1 MKYHHPNLSRVVS
14 DGDLGSS
21 YTYKGI
27 SSSTGDLRLESAL
40 RPSSRVSTPVTVT
53 ENARYSL
60 NVRIDLLI
68 KQIKALETNENTQYI
83 AELLECL
90 TYYLDE
96 LKNHP
101 GNSAKTAELIDQNL
115 RFLVAQIHELGENIN
130 KDLFEFILY
139 QFERISEKTNKLL
152 DGSSTDTSPYSSQS
166 SLSGSDLSIDIS
178 RAPSPQPDMAPTP
191 AIEVYTN
198 YCNPM

>member
-1 MKYHHPNLSRVVS
+1 MKYHKSLDRVVS

-27 SSSTGDLRLESAL
+27 SSSTGDLRLESAE
-40 RPSSRVSTPVTVT
+40 RTPSRVSTPVTVA
-53 ENARYSL
+53 ENARFSL

-68 KQIKALETNENTQYI
+68 KQINALETTENTQYI
-83 AELLECL
+83 AELLDCL
-90 TYYLDE
+90 KYYLDE
-96 LKNHP
+96 LKNNP
-101 GNSAKTAELIDQNL
+101 DNNGKTVESIQQNL
-115 RFLVAQIHELGENIN
+115 DFLTAQIQELGENIN
-130 KDLFEFILY
+130 KDLFDFIQY
-139 QFERISEKTNKLL
+139 QVKIISSKTNKLL

-166 SLSGSDLSIDIS
+166 SLSGTDSSIDTPRS
-178 RAPSPQPDMAPTP
+178 PSPQPDMAPEP